1 MKSAN
6 DIFPVKKKKKKKIKG
21 IVNILKVI
29 RILVGIR
36 IRKVYKRI
44 K

>member
-6 DIFPVKKKKKKKIKG
+6 DIFPVKKKKKIKG